1 MRLLSELREYTQ
13 IHFHDEEEL
22 MERINYPGLE
32 AQIKAHSA
40 FVERLVGINLS
51 ELDDMDDN
59 QQEYINELIDFLA
72 SWLVNHIMKMD
83 QKIPAE

>member
-1 MRLLSELREYTQ
+1 
-13 IHFHDEEEL
+13 

-32 AQIKAHSA
+32 AQMQAHSA

-59 QQEYINELIDFLA
+59 QQEYLLDLIQFLL
-72 SWLVNHIMKMD
+72 SWLSNHILGADK
-83 QKIPAE
+83 KIGEFMREHNISE